1 MEQRHQLRT
10 GSESIVEGEST
21 QKASSSAGQRI
32 ETPEDLI
39 RLDRD
44 SVPVPSEVR
53 TRLAAALQAEVAA
66 DTPRPWWRRWW
77 DGTTEG

>member
-10 GSESIVEGEST
+10 GSESTVEGEST
-21 QKASSSAGQRI
+21 QKASSAAQRI

-44 SVPVPSEVR
+44 SIPVPLEVR

-66 DTPRPWWRRWW
+66 DSQRPWWRRWW
-77 DGTTEG
+77 DGNTEG